1 MGSFIP
7 NTPEEQKEMLDVVGA
22 KSFDDLF
29 TDIPEDV
36 KLRNGLDLPEGK
48 SELETDR
55 EMKSLASMNK
65 VYGSIFRGAGAYWH
79 YIPAIVKEV
88 TTNETFVTAYT
99 PYQPEINQ
107 GVLQSIFEY
116 QTMICELTGMD
127 VSNASVYDG
136 ATAAAEAAHMCIDRK
151 RKKMI
156 ISEAVDPKTIAVV
169 ETYCYGSGT
178 ELVKVPAKDGK
189 TDLDALQAALDGSI
203 AGVIFQQ
210 PDYYGIL
217 EPARE
222 IIDMI
227 HGAGAKAVMSVNP
240 TTLGYL
246 ETPGELGAD
255 IAVGEGQPLG
265 IDLAYGGP
273 YLGFMAAVQKLERQ
287 LPGRIIGQTEDTEG
301 KRSFVLTLQA
311 REQHIRREKAGS
323 NICSNQALC
332 ALAASVYMAAMGPDG
347 MRETAVQC
355 ASKAHYLRDRLAE
368 AGLRQKYDS
377 EFFNEFVT
385 VSETDT
391 DAIMKALDAENILGG
406 LPLGHGEILWCA
418 TEMNTKA
425 DIERAAEVV
434 ASVTGKEVTA

>member
-1 MGSFIP
+1 MGSYIP
-7 NTPEEQKEMLDVVGA
+7 NTPEEQKEMLKDVGA
-22 KSFDDLF
+22 ESFDDLYA
-29 TDIPEDV
+29 DV
-36 KLRNGLDLPEGK
+36 PDDVMLADGLDLPDGK
-48 SELETDR
+48 SELEVDR
-55 EMKSLASMNK
+55 EMKSLASKNK

-88 TTNETFVTAYT
+88 TTNENFVTAYT

-136 ATAAAEAAHMCIDRK
+136 ATAAAEAAHMCVDRK
-151 RKKMI
+151 RSKI
-156 ISEAVDPKTIAVV
+156 FISETTDPKVIDVV
-169 ETYCYGSGT
+169 LTYCYGSGT
-178 ELVKVPAKDGK
+178 EVILLPSKEGI
-189 TDLDALQAALDGSI
+189 TDVGTLKAAAGSDA

-210 PDYYGIL
+210 PNYYGIL
-217 EPARE
+217 EPAAD
-222 IIDMI
+222 IIDAA
-227 HGAGAKAVMSVNP
+227 HEAGAKAVMSVNP

-265 IDLAYGGP
+265 IDMAYGGP
-273 YLGFMAAVQKLERQ
+273 YLGFMAATQKLERK
-287 LPGRIIGQTEDTEG
+287 LPGRIIGETVDTEG
-301 KRSFVLTLQA
+301 RRSFVLTLQA

-368 AGLRQKYDS
+368 AGLKQKYDA

-385 VSETDT
+385 VSDTDT
-391 DAIMKALDAENILGG
+391 DAIMKALDKENILGG
-406 LPLGHGEILWCA
+406 LPLGNGEILWCA
-418 TEMNTKA
+418 TEMNTRE
-425 DIERAAEVV
+425 DMDRAAAAV
-434 ASVTGKEVTA
+434 ASVTGKEVSA